1 MSGIALGEIYSH
13 LTLEDRCRLSGLRE
27 MHLSVA
33 EMARRLGC
41 HRTTIYREIARNRCA
56 EGYRPDSADRRAW
69 ARKLRGSRI
78 ARSARLSTHVAD
90 RLALGWSPE
99 QIAGRMKREGC
110 EPAVSTEAI
119 YRYVYSPA
127 GRRAG
132 LSRQLAQRKL
142 KRGRRRRNGAR
153 EPAIPNRMP
162 IHLRPTKAHL
172 RSEFGHWEGDLM
184 HFCTQRDI
192 LLTLHERRSRLTLA
206 RRLLSKNADDTAQ
219 TIREELAGLPS
230 TARRTITYDN
240 GGEFARHEVVT
251 DHIGLRAFCDPH
263 SPWQRGSIE
272 NTNGRLRRDLPRKTS
287 LGAYSDDDIADVI
300 WTLNSTPRKCL
311 DYRTPF
317 EAFAAN
323 LGAHLKI
330 ESSDDQPRKDQA
342 RVLRLHDAG
351 YQRRSK

>member
-99 QIAGRMKREGC
+99 QIAGRMERDGSEL
-110 EPAVSTEAI
+110 AVSTESI

-132 LSRQLAQRKL
+132 LSRQLAQRKAT
-142 KRGRRRRNGAR
+142 RGRRRRNGAR

-162 IHLRPTKAHL
+162 IHLRPIKAHL

-184 HFCTQRDI
+184 HFRSQRDI

-230 TARRTITYDN
+230 TARRTITFDN

-251 DHIGLRAFCDPH
+251 DQIGLRAFCDPH

-272 NTNGRLRRDLPRKTS
+272 NTNGRLRRDLPGE
-287 LGAYSDDDIADVI
+287 LDLA
-300 WTLNSTPRKCL
+300 TLTPARLHEIERQMNDTPR
-311 DYRTPF
+311 
-317 EAFAAN
+317 
-323 LGAHLKI
+323 
-330 ESSDDQPRKDQA
+330 
-342 RVLRLHDAG
+342 
-351 YQRRSK
+351 

>member
-1 MSGIALGEIYSH
+1 MGEIYSH
-13 LTLEDRCRLSGLRE
+13 LTLEDGCRLSGLRE
-27 MHLSVA
+27 LHLSVA

-41 HRTTIYREIARNRCA
+41 HRTTIYREIARNRGV

-78 ARSARLSTHVAD
+78 ARSTHLSTRVAD
-90 RLALGWSPE
+90 CLALGWSPE
-99 QIAGRMKREGC
+99 QIAGRMKREGL
-110 EPAVSTEAI
+110 EPTVSTESI

-132 LSRQLAQRKL
+132 LSRLLAQRKT

-153 EPAIPNRMP
+153 GPAIPNRMP

-184 HFCTQRDI
+184 HFRTQRDI

-219 TIREELAGLPS
+219 TIREELASLPS
-230 TARRTITYDN
+230 TARRPITYDN
-240 GGEFARHEVVT
+240 GGEFARHDIVM
-251 DHIGLRAFCDPH
+251 DHIGLRAFFCDPH

-272 NTNGRLRRDLPRKTS
+272 NTTGRLRRDLPRKTS
-287 LGAYSDDDIADVI
+287 LAAYTDDDIDSVI
-300 WTLNSTPRKCL
+300 WNLNSTPRKCL

-317 EAFAAN
+317 EAFAVN
-323 LGAHLKI
+323 LGVAL
-330 ESSDDQPRKDQA
+330 EN
-342 RVLRLHDAG
+342 
-351 YQRRSK
+351 

>member
-1 MSGIALGEIYSH
+1 MGEIYSH

-41 HRTTIYREIARNRCA
+41 HRTTIYREIARNRCV

-69 ARKLRGSRI
+69 ARKRRGSRI
-78 ARSARLSTHVAD
+78 ARSTRLSTHVAD
-90 RLALGWSPE
+90 CLALGWSPE
-99 QIAGRMKREGC
+99 QIAGRMKREGL
-110 EPAVSTEAI
+110 EPTVSTESI

-132 LSRQLAQRKL
+132 LSRQLAQHKA

-184 HFCTQRDI
+184 HFRTQRDI

-240 GGEFARHEVVT
+240 GGEFARHEIVM
-251 DHIGLRAFCDPH
+251 DHIGLRAFFCDPH

-287 LGAYSDDDIADVI
+287 LAAYTDDDIDSVI
-300 WTLNSTPRKCL
+300 WNLNSTPRKCL

-317 EAFAAN
+317 EAFAVN
-323 LGAHLKI
+323 LGVAL
-330 ESSDDQPRKDQA
+330 EN
-342 RVLRLHDAG
+342 
-351 YQRRSK
+351 

>member
-99 QIAGRMKREGC
+99 QIAGRMERDGSEL
-110 EPAVSTEAI
+110 AVSTESI

-132 LSRQLAQRKL
+132 LSRQLAQRKAT
-142 KRGRRRRNGAR
+142 RGRRRRNGAR

-162 IHLRPTKAHL
+162 IHLRPIKAHR

-184 HFCTQRDI
+184 HFRSQRDI

-219 TIREELAGLPS
+219 TICEELAGLPS

-240 GGEFARHEVVT
+240 GGEFARHEIVM
-251 DHIGLRAFCDPH
+251 DHIGLRAFFCDPH

-287 LGAYSDDDIADVI
+287 LAAYTDDDIDSVI
-300 WTLNSTPRKCL
+300 WNLNSTPRKCL

-317 EAFAAN
+317 EAFAVN
-323 LGAHLKI
+323 LGVAL
-330 ESSDDQPRKDQA
+330 EN
-342 RVLRLHDAG
+342 
-351 YQRRSK
+351 